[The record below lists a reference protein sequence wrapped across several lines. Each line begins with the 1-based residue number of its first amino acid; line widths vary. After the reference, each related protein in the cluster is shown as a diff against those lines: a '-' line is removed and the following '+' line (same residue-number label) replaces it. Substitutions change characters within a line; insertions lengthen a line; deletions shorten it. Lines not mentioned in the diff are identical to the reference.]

1 MDGRVTDRPPL
12 LEKLLSDDPYL
23 NNFQEDIFLRWRK
36 YVELSNAISKQE
48 GGLAEFSRG
57 YAAHGL
63 VQHPNGDIH
72 YKEWAPYVASVAL
85 LGDFN
90 KWSETSHVCYP
101 GEFGKFHLKL
111 PAIDGRPAIP
121 HNTEVKTLIVT
132 KSGEKLWRM
141 SPWTKYAVQTNDTL
155 VYKPIH
161 WAPPN
166 PYRWRHPR
174 PHRPRSIRIYEAHV
188 GISSPLPEVASYRY
202 FANDVLPRVAEL
214 GYTCVELMAV
224 MEHAYYGSFGYHVTA
239 FFAASSRYG
248 TPDDLKY
255 LVDAAHGLGLSVILD
270 VVHSHAARN
279 VEDGLNRFNGSDHC
293 YFHAGPRG
301 DHSLWDSKIF
311 DYSQWEV
318 IRFLLSNLR
327 WYVEEYQFDGFRFDG
342 ITSMLYH
349 HHGMSTGF
357 SGDYKEYFNTSVDVE
372 AVCYLMLANKMLHSL
387 YPFIITIAEDVSG
400 MPTLCRPVDEGGIGF
415 DYRLAMAIPDMWIKL
430 LKEQKDEDWDM
441 GDIWWTLTNRRY
453 HEKCIAYA
461 ESHDQ
466 ALVGDKTLAFWLM
479 DAEMYTNMST
489 LSHRSV
495 TIDRGMALH
504 KMIRLITMAMGGEA
518 YLTFIGNEF
527 GHPEWLD
534 FPREGN
540 GFSYHYARRQFNLL
554 EDRLLRYRYLWN
566 FDRDMQH
573 LDAVHPFL
581 SSSPTHCSRKHNA
594 DKLIVC
600 ERGRV
605 LFVFNFHPTN
615 SYTDYRIGVWKS
627 GKYQIALNSDSKLYD
642 GHGRIDENT
651 EFFASKGDYDG
662 RPASLQVYI
671 PSRVAI
677 ALVETD

>member
-1 MDGRVTDRPPL
+1 MESNDRPPL
-12 LEKLLSDDPYL
+12 LDNLYKGDPYL
-23 NNFQEDIFLRWRK
+23 KAFEGDLLLRWRK
-36 YVELSNAISKQE
+36 YNELSSAIAERE
-48 GGLAEFSRG
+48 GGLSEFSQG
-57 YAAHGL
+57 YTSYGL
-63 VQHPNGDIH
+63 VQLPNGDIQ
-72 YKEWAPYVASVAL
+72 YSEWVPNASSVAL
-85 LGDFN
+85 VGDFN
-90 KWSETSHVCYP
+90 GWNKSSHVCNRK
-101 GEFGKFHLKL
+101 EFSKFHLDI

-121 HNTEVKTLIVT
+121 HNTEVKTVVVT
-132 KSGEKLWRM
+132 KSGEELWRM
-141 SPWTKYAVQTNDTL
+141 SPWIKYAVQKQDTL
-155 VYKPIH
+155 LYKPMH
-161 WAPPN
+161 WFPAT
-166 PYRWRHPR
+166 PYQWQHPR
-174 PHRPRSIRIYEAHV
+174 PGKPQSVRIYEAHV
-188 GISSPLPEVASYRY
+188 GISSPEAKIASYQY
-202 FANDVLPRVAEL
+202 FADNVLPRIADL

-248 TPDDLKY
+248 TPDELKY
-255 LVDAAHGLGLSVILD
+255 LVDKAHGLGMSVILD

-279 VEDGLNRFNGSDHC
+279 VEDGLNLFDGTDHC
-293 YFHAGPRG
+293 YFHSGPRG

-311 DYSQWEV
+311 DYSKWEV
-318 IRFLLSNLR
+318 LRFLLSNLR
-327 WYVEEYQFDGFRFDG
+327 WYIEEYQFDGFRFDG

-357 SGDYKEYFNTSVDVE
+357 SGDYKEYFNVSVDLE

-400 MPTLCRPVDEGGIGF
+400 MPTLCCPVEEGGIGF

-430 LKEQKDEDWDM
+430 LKEEKDDDWSM
-441 GDIWWTLTNRRY
+441 GTIWWTLTNRRY
-453 HEKCIAYA
+453 REKCIAYA

-489 LSHRSV
+489 LSHRSLV
-495 TIDRGMALH
+495 IDRGMALH
-504 KMIRLITMAMGGEA
+504 KIIRLITMAMGGEA

-540 GFSYHYARRQFNLL
+540 GFSYHYARRQFNLV
-554 EDRLLRYRYLWN
+554 DDHLLRYQFLWK
-566 FDRDMQH
+566 FDQAMQH
-573 LDAVHPFL
+573 LEKEHPFL
-581 SSSPTHCSRKHNA
+581 SSAPAYCSRKHDA

-600 ERGRV
+600 ERGEV

-615 SYTDYRIGVWKS
+615 SYPDYRVGVWQS
-627 GKYQIALNSDSKLYD
+627 GKYHIALNTDSKLYD

-651 EFFASKGDYDG
+651 EFFASDGDFDG
-662 RPASLQVYI
+662 RPASLQLYI

-677 ALVETD
+677 ALVRS